1 MDVGEGSATL
11 IDSPELGKVL
21 VDTGN
26 PSSQIVSKLADLGVH
41 SLDTVILT
49 HPHPDHIG
57 GIFSVLEF
65 LQPKELYDNGE
76 PLSLDV
82 PEHRWYEQTVRGA
95 ATYRTLKAGQSLK
108 GKNISLEVLSPEA
121 LGSDWN
127 SNSLV
132 LRLTANGHTALLMAD
147 GNLTTEEL
155 LLDSGEV
162 LQADIL
168 QVGHHGAID
177 ASSREFLQVV
187 SPRFAVISVNKN
199 NVNGYPHTDTT
210 KKLQSIETSLYF
222 THESGAVSFILSA
235 DGIEIRTERA
245 S

>member
-1 MDVGEGSATL
+1 M
-11 IDSPELGKVL
+11 
-21 VDTGN
+21 
-26 PSSQIVSKLADLGVH
+26 
-41 SLDTVILT
+41 
-49 HPHPDHIG
+49 
-57 GIFSVLEF
+57 LEF

-95 ATYRTLKAGQSLK
+95 ANYHTLKAGDRLK
-108 GKNISLEVLSPEA
+108 SKNVSLEVLSPEV

-132 LRLTANGHTALLMAD
+132 LKLTANGHTALLMAD
-147 GNLTTEEL
+147 GNLTTEKL
-155 LLDSGEV
+155 LLNSGEA
-162 LQADIL
+162 LQAEIL

-177 ASSREFLQVV
+177 ASSSEFLQAV
-187 SPRFAVISVNKN
+187 SPHFAVISINSEN
-199 NVNGYPHTDTT
+199 TNGYPHTDTIE
-210 KKLQSIETSLYF
+210 KLHSIEASLYV
-222 THESGAVSFILSA
+222 THQSGTVSFILSA

>member
-11 IDSPELGKVL
+11 IDSPELGRIL

-26 PSSQIVSKLADLGVH
+26 PSSQIVTKLAGLGVH

-65 LQPKELYDNGE
+65 LHPKELYDNGE

-82 PEHRWYEQTVRGA
+82 PEYRWYEQTVRTA

-108 GKNISLEVLSPEA
+108 SKNVLLEVLSPET
-121 LGSDWN
+121 LNSDWN

-132 LRLTANGHTALLMAD
+132 LKLTANGHTALLMAD
-147 GNLTTEEL
+147 GNLTTEKL
-155 LLDSGEV
+155 LLDSGED

>member
-11 IDSPELGKVL
+11 IDSSELGTIL

-65 LQPKELYDNGE
+65 LHPKEVYDNGE
-76 PLSLDV
+76 PLSPEV
-82 PEHRWYEQTVRGA
+82 PEHRWYERTVRSA
-95 ATYRTLKAGQSLK
+95 ATYRTLKAGESLK
-108 GKNISLEVLSPEA
+108 GKNVSLKVLSPET
-121 LGSDWN
+121 LNSDWN

-132 LRLTANGHTALLMAD
+132 LRLAANGHTALLMAD
-147 GNLTTEEL
+147 GNLTTEKL
-155 LLDSGEV
+155 LLDSGED

-187 SPRFAVISVNKN
+187 SPRFAVISVNTEN
-199 NVNGYPHTDTT
+199 TNGYPHTDTIE
-210 KKLQSIETSLYF
+210 KLKSIGTSLYF
-222 THESGAVSFILSA
+222 THESGTVSFILSA
-235 DGIEIRTERA
+235 NGIEIHADRA